1 MRTSSANS
9 SAFRVAPSNQRHR
22 ALTLLV
28 YSSIVSMVMSGPP
41 LLSWTTSPTLK
52 SLAIKRSTCRSYNTY
67 YGTLRHLLLTVEG
80 VILDKMLY
88 FVDISKTPLL
98 DLQGFPALS
107 RSRNI
112 DKTMNS
118 SKNPQTC
125 KKTGTLVWDLQQ
137 QTSETRGETSSGA
150 ESECEYPTGLEI
162 AKFISAT
169 KGSRFEA
176 RDRCLLLL
184 MFRHSLRISEA
195 CRL

>member
-1 MRTSSANS
+1 M
-9 SAFRVAPSNQRHR
+9 
-22 ALTLLV
+22 
-28 YSSIVSMVMSGPP
+28 
-41 LLSWTTSPTLK
+41 
-52 SLAIKRSTCRSYNTY
+52 
-67 YGTLRHLLLTVEG
+67 
-80 VILDKMLY
+80 
-88 FVDISKTPLL
+88 
-98 DLQGFPALS
+98 
-107 RSRNI
+107 
-112 DKTMNS
+112 
-118 SKNPQTC
+118 
-125 KKTGTLVWDLQQ
+125 WDLQQ